1 MSQSHSVLLFQLS
14 MLGFNEVMNELGRTT
29 PKPTTANTGPSAN
42 QQTLKV
48 FKLSSNGPTGG
59 QSARAAPPQTP
70 GRGQPGARTS
80 QNTAADQ
87 CRAAPRR
94 RPPPMGAAGRKE
106 KQCGPQAAGFESNV
120 RTGAGRRPT
129 GAGQSAAAARGPRTL
144 DTGPAPRRCLWCRWP
159 REPNRDTRRA
169 GGGRRGSGGRG
180 RAAASASRGRPAS
193 RGRRNGIARR
203 PEPCR

>member
-14 MLGFNEVMNELGRTT
+14 MFSFNEVMNELGRTT

-42 QQTLKV
+42 QQTLQV
-48 FKLSSNGPTGG
+48 FKLSSNGPPES

-70 GRGQPGARTS
+70 GRGQPGAGTS

-120 RTGAGRRPT
+120 RTGAGRRPS
-129 GAGQSAAAARGPRTL
+129 GAGQSAAAARGLRTL
-144 DTGPAPRRCLWCRWP
+144 DTGPAPRRCLWCRRP
-159 REPNRDTRRA
+159 REPDRDTRRA
-169 GGGRRGSGGRG
+169 GGGRR
-180 RAAASASRGRPAS
+180 AARV
-193 RGRRNGIARR
+193 RR
-203 PEPCR
+203 PRAGGGEREPRAFGLPRPPKPCR